1 MFLDD
6 SINVAYIKKQIQEAV
21 RIAKLKGHAVAIGHP
36 HANTLEALRE
46 SKALLSQ
53 VELVQINKI

>member
-1 MFLDD
+1 M
-6 SINVAYIKKQIQEAV
+6 
-21 RIAKLKGHAVAIGHP
+21 RIAKLKGHAIAIGHP